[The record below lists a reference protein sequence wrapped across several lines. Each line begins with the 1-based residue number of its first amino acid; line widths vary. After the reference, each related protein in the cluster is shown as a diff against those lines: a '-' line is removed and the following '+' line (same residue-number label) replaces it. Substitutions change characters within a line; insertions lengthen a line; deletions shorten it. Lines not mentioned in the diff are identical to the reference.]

1 MQIMTSSFAHRKIIY
16 HYIQKKVFS
25 IPGSE
30 ELFTVEKYKKQLAKP
45 YSKLDLYLCWTSDF
59 STGNS
64 GPLSNLNKTESNV

>member
-30 ELFTVEKYKKQLAKP
+30 ELFTVEKCKKQLAKP
-45 YSKLDLYLCWTSDF
+45 YSKLDLYLC
-59 STGNS
+59 
-64 GPLSNLNKTESNV
+64 